1 MRGHLSFTSI
11 IATASTSKVVDTAST
26 VSYFFT
32 YGPIGPLFFS
42 PWNEPHLFILV
53 NMRFLRS
60 LLSFAVL
67 ATGVAAA
74 KKSSAE
80 RFDEFHAKQSSTP
93 LKLKE
98 STYKTLTSTPRD
110 YSVAVLLTA
119 ADARFSCQLCREF
132 QPEWDLLGK
141 SWAKGDK
148 AGNSRLI
155 FGTLDFVDGREI
167 FMSVCAMQD

>member
-1 MRGHLSFTSI
+1 
-11 IATASTSKVVDTAST
+11 VVDTAST

-32 YGPIGPLFFS
+32 YRPLGPFFFS
-42 PWNEPHLFILV
+42 LEPTPSFV
-53 NMRFLRS
+53 FVANMRFLQS

-74 KKSSAE
+74 KKSSTE

-155 FGTLDFVDGREI
+155 FGTLDFVDGREV
-167 FMSVCAMQD
+167 FMSVCTRQDRKHWYYLGC

>member
-1 MRGHLSFTSI
+1 
-11 IATASTSKVVDTAST
+11 
-26 VSYFFT
+26 
-32 YGPIGPLFFS
+32 
-42 PWNEPHLFILV
+42 
-53 NMRFLRS
+53 MRFLRS

-74 KKSSAE
+74 KKSSTE

-167 FMSVCAMQD
+167 FMSVCTMQDRKL